1 MDPYSELIINAVET
15 AKSAIV
21 KIDVTK
27 RKQNK
32 KLPGSSGSGFFY
44 SSDGY
49 LFTNSHVIGGAEKL
63 NITLHDGNQFEASL
77 VGEDADTWITLH
89 QFPSC
94 CPG

>member
-1 MDPYSELIINAVET
+1 LDPYSELIINAVET

-32 KLPGSSGSGFFY
+32 KLSGSSGSGFFY

-49 LFTNSHVIGGAEKL
+49 LSQTAM
-63 NITLHDGNQFEASL
+63 
-77 VGEDADTWITLH
+77 
-89 QFPSC
+89 
-94 CPG
+94 